1 MGEVFLDAFLDSLKI
16 LAFLLVCRFV
26 IALIEPKMSESVKLK
41 GKLAPLIGVSVALLP
56 QCGFAVV
63 ATDLYKKRHITVG
76 TLIGVYLATSDEALP
91 IFLAYPDK
99 ALHILPILALKFVL
113 GVIIG
118 YSIDLICTKNRK
130 SVLHHLEHCDDEYR
144 IRLTDCNGAEAVEN
158 PDCHHQEKEVCNC
171 SECASSECGNM
182 HKDCLMQSECH
193 GEADAISE
201 SGHTDG
207 APSGEDVT
215 QFKTQSD
222 VNAEIKEK
230 SLTEDEQ
237 KKAAKKQKIK
247 RFLVNPLV
255 DSLETFVYVLVI
267 NIVFGIIIYYVGEDK
282 IIDFL
287 MTNKYAAPVF
297 SVLVGAIPNCASSI
311 ILSRLYIMGGL
322 GFGAT
327 IGGLCMNA
335 GLGFMV
341 LLKNIKNTKSN
352 LAIIGSMFVISIVI
366 AYIFSAIFSFGV
378 LPI

>member
-41 GKLAPLIGVSVALLP
+41 GKLAPLIGVSIALLP

-63 ATDLYKKRHITVG
+63 ATDLYQKRHITVG
-76 TLIGVYLATSDEALP
+76 TLMGVYLATSDEALP
-91 IFLAYPDK
+91 VFLAYPDK

-144 IRLTDCNGAEAVEN
+144 IRLTDCKGAEAVEN

-171 SECASSECGNM
+171 SECAASECENM

-207 APSGEDVT
+207 APSEEVSGGNKMADEISDED
-215 QFKTQSD
+215 
-222 VNAEIKEK
+222 
-230 SLTEDEQ
+230 

>member
-144 IRLTDCNGAEAVEN
+144 IRLTDCKGAEAVEN

-171 SECASSECGNM
+171 SECAASECENM
-182 HKDCLMQSECH
+182 HKNC
-193 GEADAISE
+193 
-201 SGHTDG
+201 DG
-207 APSGEDVT
+207 G
-215 QFKTQSD
+215 
-222 VNAEIKEK
+222 
-230 SLTEDEQ
+230 
-237 KKAAKKQKIK
+237 
-247 RFLVNPLV
+247 
-255 DSLETFVYVLVI
+255 VL
-267 NIVFGIIIYYVGEDK
+267 GD
-282 IIDFL
+282 
-287 MTNKYAAPVF
+287 TAAPRPVKMLHNLKR
-297 SVLVGAIPNCASSI
+297 SPTSMR
-311 ILSRLYIMGGL
+311 RLK
-322 GFGAT
+322 
-327 IGGLCMNA
+327 
-335 GLGFMV
+335 
-341 LLKNIKNTKSN
+341 KN
-352 LAIIGSMFVISIVI
+352 L
-366 AYIFSAIFSFGV
+366 
-378 LPI
+378 

>member
-26 IALIEPKMSESVKLK
+26 IALIEPKMSQSVKLK

-63 ATDLYKKRHITVG
+63 ATDLYQKRHITVG
-76 TLIGVYLATSDEALP
+76 TLMGVYLATSDEALP
-91 IFLAYPDK
+91 VFLAYPDK
-99 ALHILPILALKFVL
+99 ALHILPLLALKFVL
-113 GVIIG
+113 GVVIG
-118 YSIDLICTKNRK
+118 YLIDFICTKNRK

-144 IRLTDCNGAEAVEN
+144 IRLTDCKGAEAVEN
-158 PDCHHQEKEVCNC
+158 PDCHHADRKVCNC

-182 HKDCLMQSECH
+182 HKDACDSSECH
-193 GEADAISE
+193 GEADNVGANECADGSPSE
-201 SGHTDG
+201 EVS
-207 APSGEDVT
+207 E
-215 QFKTQSD
+215 
-222 VNAEIKEK
+222 EIKTVEEI
-230 SLTEDEQ
+230 SPED

>member
-16 LAFLLVCRFV
+16 LAFILVCRFV
-26 IALIEPKMSESVKLK
+26 IALIEPKMSQSVKLK

-63 ATDLYKKRHITVG
+63 ATDLYQKRHITVG
-76 TLIGVYLATSDEALP
+76 TLMGVYLATSDEALP
-91 IFLAYPDK
+91 VFLAYPDK
-99 ALHILPILALKFVL
+99 ALHILPLLALKFVL
-113 GVIIG
+113 GVAIG
-118 YSIDLICTKNRK
+118 YLIDFICTKNRK

-144 IRLTDCNGAEAVEN
+144 IRLTDCKGAEAVEN
-158 PDCHHQEKEVCNC
+158 PDCHHADRQVCNC

-182 HKDCLMQSECH
+182 HKDACDSSECH

-207 APSGEDVT
+207 APSEEV
-215 QFKTQSD
+215 SE
-222 VNAEIKEK
+222 EIKTVEEI
-230 SLTEDEQ
+230 SDED

-247 RFLVNPLV
+247 RFLINPLV

>member
-16 LAFLLVCRFV
+16 LAFILICRFV
-26 IALIEPKMSESVKLK
+26 IALIEPKMSQSVKLK
-41 GKLAPLIGVSVALLP
+41 GKLAPLIGVSIALLP

-63 ATDLYKKRHITVG
+63 ATDLYQKRHITVG
-76 TLIGVYLATSDEALP
+76 TLMGVYLATSDEALP
-91 IFLAYPDK
+91 VFLAYPDK
-99 ALHILPILALKFVL
+99 ALHILPLLALKFVL

-118 YSIDLICTKNRK
+118 YLIDLICTKNRK

-144 IRLTDCNGAEAVEN
+144 IRLTDCKGAEAVEN
-158 PDCHHQEKEVCNC
+158 PDCHHADRQVCNC

-182 HKDCLMQSECH
+182 HKDACDSSECH
-193 GEADAISE
+193 GEADKVGANESADGSPSE
-201 SGHTDG
+201 EVS
-207 APSGEDVT
+207 E
-215 QFKTQSD
+215 
-222 VNAEIKEK
+222 EIKTVEEI
-230 SLTEDEQ
+230 SPED
-237 KKAAKKQKIK
+237 KKAVKKQKIK

>member
-144 IRLTDCNGAEAVEN
+144 IRLTDCKGAEAVEN

-171 SECASSECGNM
+171 SECAASECENM
-182 HKDCLMQSECH
+182 HKNC
-193 GEADAISE
+193 
-201 SGHTDG
+201 DG
-207 APSGEDVT
+207 GVLGDTAGAASGEDVT

-341 LLKNIKNTKSN
+341 LLKNLKNTKSN